1 MADVLIIDDEYYV
14 GRVLSEWV
22 RRAGHQATAVQTLVE
37 GFEALGSKDFDV
49 VFLDVYLPDGNGL
62 EALPEIRS
70 ARSAPEVI
78 IVTGA
83 GNQDGAELAIKS
95 GAWDY
100 VEKSY
105 ASEDLVLSLT
115 RALQYRAEKR
125 STRPPMALKRGNII
139 GSGPKML
146 ACFDR
151 LAQAAGGEAAVLIVG
166 ETGTGKEL
174 FALAIHE
181 NSRRAEGSFVV
192 VDCAAI
198 PASLVESLLF
208 GYAKGAFTGADRAK
222 DGLIKQADHGT
233 LFLDEVGELPLSL
246 QKPFLRVLQEHRFRR
261 LGDREEQESNF
272 RLVAATNQNLER
284 LIEEGR
290 FRPDLFFRL
299 RSLTVEVPP
308 LRERPEDI
316 KDLALHYISRFCERD
331 GRETKGFTP
340 DFLEMLVRYDWPGNV
355 RDLINALEEAIVSA
369 GDSPTLFPRH
379 LPERIRIAAARSSVK
394 GHQPTEKTESPAKR
408 APTLRTWLKA
418 ETNRLERKYLFD
430 LMIQTKGDVE
440 AACRLSGLS
449 RTALYNRLKKHRLS
463 RSVWLTL
470 EAPPDF

>member
-22 RRAGHQATAVQTLVE
+22 RRAGHDPTAVCTLAE
-37 GFEALGSKDFDV
+37 GFEVLTSKDFDV

-62 EALPEIRS
+62 EALPKIRS
-70 ARSAPEVI
+70 ARSGPEVI

-83 GNQDGAELAIKS
+83 GDKDGAELAIKS

-100 VEKSY
+100 VEKTY
-105 ASEDLVLSLT
+105 ISEDLILSLT

-125 STRPPMALKRGNII
+125 ASRPPVALKRENII
-139 GSGPKML
+139 GRSPKML

-174 FALAIHE
+174 FARAIHE
-181 NSRRAEGSFVV
+181 NSRRSKGPFVV
-192 VDCAAI
+192 VDCGAI
-198 PASLVESLLF
+198 PESLVESLLF
-208 GYAKGAFTGADRAK
+208 GYAKGAFTGADRAR

-233 LFLDEVGELPLSL
+233 LFLDEVGELPLSV
-246 QKPFLRVLQEHRFRR
+246 QKSFLRVLQERRFRR
-261 LGDREEQESNF
+261 LGDREEQASDF
-272 RLVAATNQNLER
+272 RLAAATNQDLPR
-284 LIEEGR
+284 LIEAGR

-299 RSLTVEVPP
+299 SSLTIEAPP

-316 KDLALHYISRFCERD
+316 RDLALHYISRFCERD

-340 DFLEMLVRYDWPGNV
+340 DFLEMLVAYDWPGNV
-355 RDLINALEEAIVSA
+355 RDLINALEEAIIAA

-379 LPERIRIAAARSSVK
+379 LPERVRIAAARSAVK
-394 GHQPTEKTESPAKR
+394 SGRTRKTSGEVWPKLR
-408 APTLRTWLKA
+408 ALLKA
-418 ETNRLERKYLFD
+418 EINRIERKYLLD
-430 LMIQTKGDVE
+430 LMVQTKGDVE

-470 EAPPDF
+470 ESPPDF